1 MKKKIIVIII
11 FSLTIILF
19 ILYAVF
25 NPFLTIKLKGKNT
38 YQIKLGEIYK
48 ENGCKAKSLFL
59 DLSNNVKIK
68 GKVNNKKIGTYKLE
82 YKINYLF
89 KSKKIYRTISVIDTE
104 GPVIT
109 LIGDE
114 NIEIYVGDIY
124 QELGFNVSD
133 NYDKELEDTVKIDSN
148 LDNTKAGD
156 YQIKYSVE
164 DSSGNKTEVVR
175 NIKVKEK
182 IVKKVASYDN
192 IISNTEPTY
201 YALPSNYNK
210 GVDATANQALINL
223 QNAASESGYN
233 IPLLSGFRSYET
245 QQTLYNNYVARDG
258 VALADT
264 YSARPGHSEHQT
276 GLAFD
281 VGKIDNGYGDTDE
294 GKWLAT
300 HAHEYGFII
309 RYLKGKEDITGY
321 MYEPWHIRYVGSVA
335 TNIYQANITL
345 EEYLGLA

>member
-19 ILYAVF
+19 ILYAIF
-25 NPFLTIKLKGKNT
+25 NPFLTIKLNGKNT

-48 ENGCKAKSLFL
+48 ENGCKAKGLFL

-82 YKINYLF
+82 YKIKYLF

-133 NYDKELEDTVKIDSN
+133 NYDKELEDAVKIDSN

-164 DSSGNKTEVVR
+164 DSSGNKVEVVR

-182 IVKKVASYDN
+182 IVKAAEKINTMKIEIEKDN
-192 IISNTEPTY
+192 VVI
-201 YALPSNYNK
+201 
-210 GVDATANQALINL
+210 
-223 QNAASESGYN
+223 
-233 IPLLSGFRSYET
+233 
-245 QQTLYNNYVARDG
+245 
-258 VALADT
+258 
-264 YSARPGHSEHQT
+264 
-276 GLAFD
+276 
-281 VGKIDNGYGDTDE
+281 TDE
-294 GKWLAT
+294 MLD
-300 HAHEYGFII
+300 E
-309 RYLKGKEDITGY
+309 LKELLQFLQDSKD
-321 MYEPWHIRYVGSVA
+321 
-335 TNIYQANITL
+335 TL
-345 EEYLGLA
+345 EVDVERTLAEIEKILDLIATKGMQLEQYDKLIEKQNEVIVKMKNVMQTVEKI